1 MRLFDFVNKRRG
13 EEESRQQKSA
23 LVVRRASR
31 SQDSSSP
38 LLLLKSAFSSF
49 VLGSSLLLLAAC
61 GVDPEQPAVQ
71 VPWHTEFAAAAA
83 EATATKR
90 PILAD
95 FQGSDWCPT
104 CVELHKAVFSTAQ
117 FAAWAKEHVV
127 LLDVDLPTSKPQPPA
142 IKAQNEALA
151 ERHRV
156 SQFPTILL
164 LDATGAKVAEV
175 PVNNRTFEPAGFI
188 AAAEAVLPK

>member
-1 MRLFDFVNKRRG
+1 MELDEERAFGLSGFRAFGSNLIPAPRRP
-13 EEESRQQKSA
+13 E
-23 LVVRRASR
+23 
-31 SQDSSSP
+31 SSSP
-38 LLLLKSAFSSF
+38 LLLFKSAFSSV
-49 VLGSSLLLLAAC
+49 VLGTSLLLLAAC
-61 GVDPEQPAVQ
+61 GADPEQPAVQ

-95 FQGSDWCPT
+95 FRGSDWCT
-104 CVELHKAVFSTAQ
+104 ACVELHKEVFSSAQ

-127 LLDVDLPTSKPQPPA
+127 LLDVDLPSSTPQPPA

-175 PVNNRTFEPAGFI
+175 PVSRTIFEPAGFI